1 MEIRYNVTGERRK
14 EMVAIIGQT
23 LGEKPVYMRV
33 PTYAYRIGEVEV
45 TKEGT
50 IVCGDLPKVR
60 LMKVIESLVK
70 AGSRADNGRVK
81 EELEQVEEETEQS
94 QEEPESPA
102 EAQDAAKEPAPE
114 EEAED
119 CLTISLPRRR
129 FTGEALE
136 NLQKLLTSKG
146 TIIRKALGI
155 EALPLEADDEKISF
169 PWFTSDLDAEEIK
182 AYTLFIQ
189 KLGEMARNQKRIT
202 AKEREIVNEKYE
214 FRCFLLRLGLIGSEY
229 KAARKILLSRL
240 SGSAAFRN
248 SQPAGGEEA

>member
-14 EMVAIIGQT
+14 EMVEIIGQA
-23 LGEKPVYMRV
+23 LGEKPVYMKV
-33 PTYAYRIGEVEV
+33 PTYAYKIGEAEV

-50 IVCGDLPKVR
+50 LVSGDLPKVT
-60 LMKVIESLVK
+60 LMKVIESLAQ
-70 AGSRADNGRVK
+70 AGFRAEN
-81 EELEQVEEETEQS
+81 QPQEEEH

-102 EAQDAAKEPAPE
+102 EAQDAAEEPAPE
-114 EEAED
+114 EETED
-119 CLTISLPRRR
+119 CLTISLPRKL

-136 NLQKLLTSKG
+136 NLQKLLIAKG

-155 EALPLEADDEKISF
+155 GNLPLEVDDEKISF

-182 AYTLFIQ
+182 TYTLFIQ
-189 KLGEMARNQKRIT
+189 KIGEMARNQKRIT

-248 SQPAGGEEA
+248 GQPAGGEEA

>member
-1 MEIRYNVTGERRK
+1 MEIRYNVTGEKRK
-14 EMVAIIGQT
+14 EMVTIIGQT
-23 LGEKPVYMRV
+23 LGEKPVYMKV
-33 PTYAYRIGEVEV
+33 PTCAYRIGGAEV

-50 IVCGDLPKVR
+50 LVCGDLPKVT
-60 LMKVIESLVK
+60 LMKVIESLAKAGFKAENGHVK
-70 AGSRADNGRVK
+70 A
-81 EELEQVEEETEQS
+81 ELEKTEEEAEQP
-94 QEEPESPA
+94 QEEPESSEEA
-102 EAQDAAKEPAPE
+102 ENVAEEPAP
-114 EEAED
+114 ED
-119 CLTISLPRRR
+119 CLTISLPRKL

-136 NLQKLLTSKG
+136 NLQKLLIAKG

-155 EALPLEADDEKISF
+155 GNLPLEVDDEKISF

-202 AKEREIVNEKYE
+202 AKEKEIVNEKYE

-248 SQPAGGEEA
+248 GQPAGGEEA

>member
-1 MEIRYNVTGERRK
+1 MQIKYNMSGHDRK
-14 EMVAIIGQT
+14 AMVEKIAEIIGV
-23 LGEKPVYMRV
+23 KPVYMKV
-33 PTYAYRIGEVEV
+33 PTCAYRIGEVEV

-50 IVCGDLPKVR
+50 LVCGDIPKVT
-60 LMKVIESLVK
+60 LMKVIENLARAGFK
-70 AGSRADNGRVK
+70 AENCPGN
-81 EELEQVEEETEQS
+81 
-94 QEEPESPA
+94 EEPEKTQQKIESPE
-102 EAQDAAKEPAPE
+102 EAQNADGESIPE
-114 EEAED
+114 GNEG
-119 CLTISLPRRR
+119 CVTISLPRKL

-136 NLQKLLTSKG
+136 NLQKLLIAKG

-155 EALPLEADDEKISF
+155 GNLALEVDDEKISF

-214 FRCFLLRLGLIGSEY
+214 FRCFLLRLGLIGNEY

-248 SQPAGGEEA
+248 GQPAGGEET

>member
-23 LGEKPVYMRV
+23 LGEKPVYMKV
-33 PTYAYRIGEVEV
+33 PTCAYRIGGAEV

-50 IVCGDLPKVR
+50 LVCGDLPKVA
-60 LMKVIESLVK
+60 LMKVIESLAKAGFKAENGSVK
-70 AGSRADNGRVK
+70 A
-81 EELEQVEEETEQS
+81 ELEKAEKETEQP
-94 QEEPESPA
+94 QEEPESPEEA
-102 EAQDAAKEPAPE
+102 ENVAEEPAPK
-114 EEAED
+114 D
-119 CLTISLPRRR
+119 CLTISLPRKL

-136 NLQKLLTSKG
+136 NLQKLLIAKG

-155 EALPLEADDEKISF
+155 GNLPLEVDDEKISF

-202 AKEREIVNEKYE
+202 AKEKEIVNEKYE

-229 KAARKILLSRL
+229 KAARKILLSNL

-248 SQPAGGEEA
+248 GQPAGGEEA

>member
-1 MEIRYNVTGERRK
+1 MEIRYNVTGEKRK
-14 EMVAIIGQT
+14 EMVTIIGQT
-23 LGEKPVYMRV
+23 LGEKPVYMKV
-33 PTYAYRIGEVEV
+33 PTCAYRIGGAEV

-50 IVCGDLPKVR
+50 LVCGDLPKVT
-60 LMKVIESLVK
+60 LMKVIESLAKAGFKAENGHVK
-70 AGSRADNGRVK
+70 A
-81 EELEQVEEETEQS
+81 ELEKTDEETEQP
-94 QEEPESPA
+94 QERPEGPA
-102 EAQDAAKEPAPE
+102 EAQDAAEKPAPE
-114 EEAED
+114 EGTED
-119 CLTISLPRRR
+119 CLTISLPRKL

-136 NLQKLLTSKG
+136 NLQKLLIAKG

-155 EALPLEADDEKISF
+155 GNLPLEVDDEKISF

-189 KLGEMARNQKRIT
+189 KLGEMSRNQKRIT

-248 SQPAGGEEA
+248 GQPTGGEEA

>member
-1 MEIRYNVTGERRK
+1 MEIRYNATGERRK
-14 EMVAIIGQT
+14 EMVEIIGQA
-23 LGEKPVYMRV
+23 LGEKPVYMKV
-33 PTYAYRIGEVEV
+33 PTYAYKIGEAEV

-50 IVCGDLPKVR
+50 LVSGDLPKVT
-60 LMKVIESLVK
+60 LMKVIESLAQ
-70 AGSRADNGRVK
+70 AGFRAENQ
-81 EELEQVEEETEQS
+81 LQEEEH
-94 QEEPESPA
+94 QEEHESPA
-102 EAQDAAKEPAPE
+102 EAQEAAEEPAPE
-114 EEAED
+114 EETED
-119 CLTISLPRRR
+119 CLTISLPRKL

-136 NLQKLLTSKG
+136 NLQKLLIAKG
-146 TIIRKALGI
+146 TIIRKALDIGD
-155 EALPLEADDEKISF
+155 LPMEVDDEKISF

-202 AKEREIVNEKYE
+202 AKEKEIVNEKYE

-248 SQPAGGEEA
+248 GQPAGGEEA

>member
-14 EMVAIIGQT
+14 EMVEIIGQA
-23 LGEKPVYMRV
+23 LGEKPVYMKV
-33 PTYAYRIGEVEV
+33 PTYAYKIGEAEV

-50 IVCGDLPKVR
+50 LVSGDLPKVT
-60 LMKVIESLVK
+60 LMKVIESLAKAGFKAENGSVK
-70 AGSRADNGRVK
+70 A
-81 EELEQVEEETEQS
+81 ELEKAEEETEQP
-94 QEEPESPA
+94 QEEPESPEEA
-102 EAQDAAKEPAPE
+102 ENAAEEPAP
-114 EEAED
+114 ED
-119 CLTISLPRRR
+119 CLTISLPRKL

-136 NLQKLLTSKG
+136 NLQKLLIAKG

-155 EALPLEADDEKISF
+155 GNLPLEVDDEKISF

-248 SQPAGGEEA
+248 GQPAGGEEA